1 MEIQEC
7 SFDLDTVEKR
17 TWGAGIL
24 PYTVDTDGTIRVLL
38 ARERFVAS
46 WKGSCRWSGFEGAR
60 KDNETVVQTACREFL
75 EESLGVVLAEED
87 VRLILEKK
95 TYAFRIVLKVSNDRN
110 TERYHCTYA
119 VPIRWC
125 EDLPARFQTRRQKI
139 EHIDR
144 LKQEYDISFPE
155 ALKKFAHVG
164 NVERVDDEHVSIWCE
179 TMDED
184 GQHVALERFDRKDA
198 HDIVNWV
205 EVRRKLER
213 ALFEHPCVIVTRETT
228 FGFVKTVDINLD
240 HIEKD
245 QLRWWRL
252 TDLESVL
259 RRRGVFETERFRP
272 YFMPV
277 LQTLVAQLLCHEAS
291 GVMSRAPEC
300 ARRESTTSEKE
311 DTVEQ
316 ESPPVA
322 REPALE

>member
-1 MEIQEC
+1 MEIKEC

-24 PYTVDTDGTIRVLL
+24 PYAVDTDGTIRVLL

-60 KDNETVVQTACREFL
+60 KDDETVVQTASREFL

-87 VRLILEKK
+87 IRLILEKK
-95 TYAFRIVLKVSNDRN
+95 TYAFRIVLKVNNDRN
-110 TERYHCTYA
+110 TERFHCTYA
-119 VPIRWC
+119 VPIQWC
-125 EDLPARFQTRRQKI
+125 EDLPAQFQTQRQKI

-144 LKQEYDISFPE
+144 LKQEYDILFPE
-155 ALKKFAHVG
+155 ALKKFLNVG
-164 NVERVDDEHVSIWCE
+164 KVEHADDEQVSIWCVA
-179 TMDED
+179 MDTD
-184 GQHVALERFDRKDA
+184 GEHVALERFDRKDA

-213 ALFEHPCVIVTRETT
+213 ALFEHPCLVVTRDAT
-228 FGFVKTVDINLD
+228 FGFVKTVDVNLD

-252 TDLESVL
+252 TDLETVL

-277 LQTLVAQLLCHEAS
+277 LQTFVAQLLRHEAS
-291 GVMSRAPEC
+291 DVMSRALEC
-300 ARRESTTSEKE
+300 ERRESTTSEKE

-316 ESPPVA
+316 ESHPVSQ
-322 REPALE
+322 EPALE